1 MSEKT
6 EIMKEENTFG
16 FDKID
21 CLVNHDVR
29 QSHDP
34 SAGL

>member
-16 FDKID
+16 CDKID
-21 CLVNHDVR
+21 FLVNHEVR

>member
-16 FDKID
+16 CDKID

>member
-1 MSEKT
+1 
-6 EIMKEENTFG
+6 MKEENTYG
-16 FDKID
+16 CDKID
-21 CLVNHDVR
+21 CLVNHDIR